1 MELGAKTSQ
10 EAVEVKRGAVVPG
23 QCCSLIYTSGTTG
36 NPKAVM
42 ISHDSCT
49 WTAKV
54 AFEDVFGLG
63 REEHVVSY
71 LPLSHIAAQLMD
83 IISPMVNEVT
93 VHFARPDA
101 LKGSI
106 RCGNQPV
113 CRVHPTILH

>member
-1 MELGAKTSQ
+1 MFSVGWVCLFAWFS
-10 EAVEVKRGAVVPG
+10 
-23 QCCSLIYTSGTTG
+23 
-36 NPKAVM
+36 
-42 ISHDSCT
+42 
-49 WTAKV
+49 

-101 LKGSI
+101 LKGSLKGTLQE
-106 RCGNQPV
+106 CQPTV
-113 CRVHPTILH
+113 FFGVPRVWEKIEAELTSIHAMLNI

>member
-1 MELGAKTSQ
+1 
-10 EAVEVKRGAVVPG
+10 
-23 QCCSLIYTSGTTG
+23 
-36 NPKAVM
+36 M

-101 LKGSI
+101 LKGSLKGTLQE
-106 RCGNQPV
+106 CQPTV
-113 CRVHPTILH
+113 FFGVPRVWEKFRRGDPGQGQGPVFWIAGRPQEEHRRGGQGL